1 MSVSFYTTCVTELQ
15 TLFPNSSLYIKV
27 IWVEATGTWWLQT
40 ATNKLCSQ
48 MCPQSIHGYS
58 CCISSKWLVEIMHVC
73 ILQDKKRSGVTVCTL
88 WTKLNMEASSS
99 ITVVYTYKS
108 TWLHTSNELRISNIW
123 ELWIWKRSILYSP
136 LLGPWTINTN

>member
-1 MSVSFYTTCVTELQ
+1 VSVSFYTTCVTELQ
-15 TLFPNSSLYIKV
+15 TLFPNSSPYIKV

-40 ATNKLCSQ
+40 TTNKLCSQ
-48 MCPQSIHGYS
+48 MCPHSIHGYS
-58 CCISSKWLVEIMHVC
+58 RCISSKWLVEIMHAC

-88 WTKLNMEASSS
+88 WTKLNMETSSS

-108 TWLHTSNELRISNIW
+108 TWLHTSNGLLISNIW